1 MTRKK
6 KNGIMLLVLCVV
18 LAGAVLLYYFL
29 PQRMEDKE
37 TGMEETESIIVDQID
52 STSVSS
58 LEVKKEGKVI
68 YSIQKI
74 SGSWQ
79 FPDDKEVPLDS
90 DVIAG
95 LLDSLD
101 PVRASREFKM
111 TEGQDLSQ
119 YGLETPAM
127 TIQIDCDDGKSI

>member
-58 LEVKKEGKVI
+58 LEVKK
-68 YSIQKI
+68 
-74 SGSWQ
+74 
-79 FPDDKEVPLDS
+79 
-90 DVIAG
+90 
-95 LLDSLD
+95 
-101 PVRASREFKM
+101 
-111 TEGQDLSQ
+111 
-119 YGLETPAM
+119 
-127 TIQIDCDDGKSI
+127 

>member
-52 STSVSS
+52 STSVS
-58 LEVKKEGKVI
+58 
-68 YSIQKI
+68 
-74 SGSWQ
+74 
-79 FPDDKEVPLDS
+79 
-90 DVIAG
+90 
-95 LLDSLD
+95 
-101 PVRASREFKM
+101 
-111 TEGQDLSQ
+111 
-119 YGLETPAM
+119 
-127 TIQIDCDDGKSI
+127 